1 MPTGQVLLPCTALL
15 AAMQL
20 TVMLERSS
28 LVHCLIILIH
38 YLVGLHR
45 PSLLE
50 LSIMLTKQAAML
62 LVHRSIVRPQAVTA
76 LLELESKPVLHIL
89 YCHSMSCH
97 LIAKACLR
105 KTGHMRK
112 GRRQLCLLGLEGRHC
127 QLQACMLKPLLL
139 ALCLLAS
146 RMLRQM
152 GSHKAHSR
160 PA

>member
-1 MPTGQVLLPCTALL
+1 MLPVPTGQVLLPCTALL

-50 LSIMLTKQAAML
+50 LSI
-62 LVHRSIVRPQAVTA
+62 VHRSTVRPQAVTA